1 MNIYSYNISNSKEPI
16 VKKLKV
22 IDHGNSTIKLISQN
36 GYGYS
41 FSDNIYTWFI
51 DMDYFNEFVA
61 TDEMYSIV
69 GLETAYGLSKRIIFP
84 CRDFCLLVGYTALEG
99 SKNGCI
105 IIDDK
110 GLIYIYDGNLIK
122 RYMRLNELGI

>member
-1 MNIYSYNISNSKEPI
+1 MGSTNAILKYKPCDQYSEYEYQLGKYNDEIIEVEYYGISYK
-16 VKKLKV
+16 
-22 IDHGNSTIKLISQN
+22 
-36 GYGYS
+36 
-41 FSDNIYTWFI
+41 
-51 DMDYFNEFVA
+51 A
-61 TDEMYSIV
+61 
-69 GLETAYGLSKRIIFP
+69 IFP